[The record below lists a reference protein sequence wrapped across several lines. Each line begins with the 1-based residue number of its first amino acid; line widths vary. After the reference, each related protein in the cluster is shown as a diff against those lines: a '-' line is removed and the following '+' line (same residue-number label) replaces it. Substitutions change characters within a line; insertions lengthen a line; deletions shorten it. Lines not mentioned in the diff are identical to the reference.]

1 MTRSNPQWTPAS
13 RASLANDLALA
24 EQEGKSLSTLK
35 ALAKRYSV
43 VLRGGSSFQ
52 GAKKVV
58 VAHLR
63 KLHDIAKPNSEGSA
77 AAAASSEV
85 PSATEGSPVG
95 GRRLSYSQAL
105 ASPAAHRVLG
115 DPSTCKVLT
124 PLRPASVLPPAP
136 TAQVGGPQ
144 APTAPSAKEN
154 LQPSPP
160 AAQQALLPPRAAT
173 SSPRAAAPAA
183 PTAAAV
189 ANSPIQWQRSPLYD
203 AQPPEHTA
211 ASPRPAQPSPK
222 LKVPPSA
229 PAAGERGMAAS
240 SSNGSSPQQGCACSC
255 GQQLTET
262 AAQLAEMAAQLAEHK
277 VQLAR
282 LKQQQQATAGMAAN
296 LAATVQGLEQSAA
309 TLQDQ
314 AQHSRRVEEEVRS
327 LSSRQQQMA
336 ERQERGECQQGI
348 VLKVSTPFAESGLV
362 PAVQAFL
369 AENLRLQVTVLR
381 VQRLDSH
388 SGASRQC
395 SRGRQQRDGSASPR
409 GGGRAAYK
417 VMLASSEQRD
427 AVLRAKAAALKRTA
441 ISIDVLLTRQQMA
454 SKLARL
460 PAAKQ
465 AAAAGRRV
473 QWRYDRLFID
483 GTEFGGSDT
492 LPSPRQRQQRAAAG
506 SQTATAAAPAPAAVA
521 AAAAAAP
528 APASTAEEGWQEV
541 RGRKGRGQASGQ
553 QHQPRQQGAGSMRQQ
568 PQQGQA
574 SRAPVALTPPASPA
588 ASRAQGGAPPRSHVG
603 HSGASSSAERSSDV
617 AAQPGAGGVPSPCA
631 SPAPN
636 PQQGKK
642 KRRRRKAAASSKAA
656 GGSKAA
662 GQHGSST
669 PPASNP
675 STPRGPVGPPSSSTA
690 RSDSAADAAGA
701 GAGPASSL
709 PSPPRA

>member
-24 EQEGKSLSTLK
+24 EQEGRSLSTLK

-52 GAKKVV
+52 GAKNVV

-136 TAQVGGPQ
+136 AAQVGGPQ

-160 AAQQALLPPRAAT
+160 AAQQALLPPRAAA

-183 PTAAAV
+183 PTAVAA
-189 ANSPIQWQRSPLYD
+189 ANSPIQWQRSPLDD

-222 LKVPPSA
+222 LKAPAAA
-229 PAAGERGMAAS
+229 PAAGERGVAAS
-240 SSNGSSPQQGCACSC
+240 SCHGSSPQQGCACSC
-255 GQQLTET
+255 GQQL
-262 AAQLAEMAAQLAEHK
+262 AEMAAQLAEHK
-277 VQLAR
+277 VKLAR
-282 LKQQQQATAGMAAN
+282 LEQQQQATAGMAAN

-314 AQHSRRVEEEVRS
+314 AQHSQRVEEEVRS
-327 LSSRQQQMA
+327 LSSRQQQLA

-348 VLKVSTPFAESGLV
+348 VLKVSKPFAESGLA

-369 AENLRLQVTVLR
+369 AENLGLQVTVLR

-388 SGASRQC
+388 SGASRQGN
-395 SRGRQQRDGSASPR
+395 RGRQQRDSSASPR
-409 GGGRAAYK
+409 GGRRAAYK

-441 ISIDVLLTRQQMA
+441 ISIDVLLTRQQLV

-506 SQTATAAAPAPAAVA
+506 SQTATAAVPAAA
-521 AAAAAAP
+521 AGAAAAAP
-528 APASTAEEGWQEV
+528 AAPASTAEEGWQEV

-553 QHQPRQQGAGSMRQQ
+553 QHQPRQQGAGSRPQQ

-603 HSGASSSAERSSDV
+603 HSGASSSAERSSDA
-617 AAQPGAGGVPSPCA
+617 AAQPGAGGVLSPRA

-662 GQHGSST
+662 CQHGNNT

-690 RSDSAADAAGA
+690 RSDSTADAAGA

-709 PSPPRA
+709 PFPPRA